1 MQGLQFLSL
10 PILFKYIRLILA
22 YKRFTLVLKVAMSL
36 FKYFCNVSSKEFD
49 AAPASSSTNEV
60 NLAKHRKTELK
71 RQKWNDSYLNYGFCR
86 PISEEKNF
94 YINAQ
99 CLFCSTIYG
108 NVNLVPSKLI
118 SHLKKQHPEQQNK
131 SEKFFQSHLAAQRKQ
146 SNLLDRQ
153 MRPQL
158 IHNKKLL
165 LASLKMSHHMMK
177 VKRPHTELERVV
189 LPCLEI
195 ADLIHGRKAV
205 DKIKQI
211 PLSDTTVR
219 PQCAVISAD
228 LKQQLIRKILEAP
241 SFGIQLDK
249 STDISSESQLMVF
262 CRFPDVEANR
272 IVEYYLFCHA
282 VREKQL
288 LKRFSTQ

>member
-1 MQGLQFLSL
+1 M
-10 PILFKYIRLILA
+10 LA

-60 NLAKHRKTELK
+60 NPAKRRKTK
-71 RQKWNDSYLNYGFCR
+71 RKRRKRNDSYINYGFCR
-86 PISEEKNF
+86 PIGEEENF
-94 YINAQ
+94 YPNAQ

-118 SHLKKQHPEQQNK
+118 SHLKKQNPEHQNK
-131 SEKFFQSHLAAQRKQ
+131 SEKFSQSHLAAHRKQ
-146 SNLLDRQ
+146 SNLLDKQ

-177 VKRPHTELERVV
+177 VKRPYTELKRVV

-195 ADLIHGRKAV
+195 AADLIHGGTKAV
-205 DKIKQI
+205 DKSKQT
-211 PLSDTTVR
+211 PLSDTTVGR
-219 PQCAVISAD
+219 RCAVISAD
-228 LKQQLIRKILEAP
+228 LKQQLIRKMLKAP
-241 SFGIQLDK
+241 SFGIQADE
-249 STDISSESQLMVF
+249 STDISRES
-262 CRFPDVEANR
+262 
-272 IVEYYLFCHA
+272 
-282 VREKQL
+282 
-288 LKRFSTQ
+288 